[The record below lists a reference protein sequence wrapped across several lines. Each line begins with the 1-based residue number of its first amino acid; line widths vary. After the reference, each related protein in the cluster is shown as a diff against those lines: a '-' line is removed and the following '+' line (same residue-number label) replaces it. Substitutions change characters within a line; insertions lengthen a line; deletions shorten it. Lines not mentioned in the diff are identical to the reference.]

1 MTTNPNPNP
10 NPHPKPNPNPNPNQG
25 ITADEFDTLRSAAA
39 SLSL

>member
-1 MTTNPNPNP
+1 VV
-10 NPHPKPNPNPNPNQG
+10 KAGIVKGEIKG